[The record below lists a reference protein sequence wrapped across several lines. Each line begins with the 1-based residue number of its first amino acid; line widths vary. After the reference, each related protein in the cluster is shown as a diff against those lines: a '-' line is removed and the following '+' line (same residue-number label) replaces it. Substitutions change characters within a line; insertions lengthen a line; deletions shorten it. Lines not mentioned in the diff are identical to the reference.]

1 MERLWRDVES
11 VITVITA
18 LFLFLEG
25 HNYLDPNNELDNFG
39 LHSFFSQRDQRMLD
53 RFRERFSFHSVNPW

>member
-11 VITVITA
+11 VITA

-39 LHSFFSQRDQRMLD
+39 LHSFFSKEI
-53 RFRERFSFHSVNPW
+53 REC